1 MMTCEESERQLLELS
16 GEPQGELREHLAGCA
31 DCRAFRAVMAS
42 LAPGCGGAVA
52 PSAELDAAVLR
63 LGSEE
68 LRGVRR
74 RRLRRLLMRGV
85 AAAAAV
91 VAVSALSLTWL
102 ASGGEDAS
110 GVADGAVAAA
120 RMRQESPSP
129 SEEMV
134 AVGQELAASKLYAD
148 VALDAWEQ
156 DCARLYLT
164 ATEPELAEPA
174 PALASAS
181 ASATPVLPMD
191 AEFVALSSEL
201 DTMGLL
207 VSLDGH

>member
-52 PSAELDAAVLR
+52 PSAELDVAVLR
-63 LGSEE
+63 LGREE

-74 RRLRRLLMRGV
+74 RRLRRLLTHGV

-102 ASGGEDAS
+102 AGVGEGAS
-110 GVADGAVAAA
+110 GVADGAVAA

-181 ASATPVLPMD
+181 ATPVLPMD